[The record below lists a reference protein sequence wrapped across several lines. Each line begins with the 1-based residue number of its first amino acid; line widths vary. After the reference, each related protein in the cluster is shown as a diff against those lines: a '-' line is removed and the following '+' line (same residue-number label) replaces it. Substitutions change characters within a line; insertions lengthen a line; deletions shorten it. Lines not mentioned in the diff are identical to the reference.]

1 MDSLP
6 EERGPLAPSSLS
18 RPAASLAPQCSLVEG
33 PHSLE
38 VEVAG
43 SEEVE
48 VAGWEEVKVARL
60 EAFQVVE
67 SVDGWMPSSCPRPPA
82 PNQTF
87 PQRPRSIE
95 KFLSQIEVMEIHPK
109 KKIILMPLVILTNMF
124 LGSSFS

>member
-1 MDSLP
+1 MVSLP

-43 SEEVE
+43 SEEVK
-48 VAGWEEVKVARL
+48 VAGLEEVKVAGL

-67 SVDGWMPSSCPRPPA
+67 SVDGWLPSSCLRPPA

-95 KFLSQIEVMEIHPK
+95 
-109 KKIILMPLVILTNMF
+109 
-124 LGSSFS
+124 